1 MAALNPIRDR
11 YQITVEVLLCEAE
24 LALLAIANALTE
36 DHRNAVAGVI
46 PDARTTYESIRAM
59 RKELILSP
67 NEASAL
73 DAKMDRL
80 RATLRFLGERF

>member
-1 MAALNPIRDR
+1 IRDR

-24 LALLAIANALTE
+24 LALLASANALTE